1 MNNPSKLIKFAQICS
16 GVVKRKIRKYSS
28 KYSKKTYT
36 QWQLLTLLCIMKRHR
51 LKYREFV
58 EILRL
63 MPELAQ
69 FLELKLIPHW
79 TTLNKFF
86 LRMQNA
92 MLALLVEL
100 SANNR
105 TIEASIDASGYD
117 RHYASKHYVRRCKM
131 TFDDLKVTKIID
143 VQRLSVHRIHCTTTR
158 RHDSQIILPLV
169 DRTATK
175 LLSLHADAGYDA
187 KFVRDS
193 LRLQGTRPVIKHR
206 VFWNIDKAHNARLKN
221 YGKRNMSEC
230 VNSMIKRKY
239 GDFVSC
245 KTWNNQFKEMTLKCL
260 VHNIDLM
267 IIWLRGFLQSF
278 NFQSPKVLKK
288 MLIVTKAFHF

>member
-1 MNNPSKLIKFAQICS
+1 MNNPSKLIKFAETCS
-16 GVVKRKIRKYSS
+16 GVVKKKIRKYSS
-28 KYSKKTYT
+28 KFSRRTYT
-36 QWQLLTLLCIMKRHR
+36 QWQLLTLLCIMKRYR

-58 EILRL
+58 EILQL

-69 FLELKLIPHW
+69 FLELKKIPHW

-86 LRMQNA
+86 LRMKNA
-92 MLALLVEL
+92 MLAFLVEL
-100 SANNR
+100 SACAKR
-105 TIEASIDASGYD
+105 IEASIDASGYD

-131 TFDDLKVTKIID
+131 TFGDLKVTKIID

-169 DRTATK
+169 GRTAAS
-175 LLSLHADAGYDA
+175 LLSLHGDAGYDA
-187 KFVRDS
+187 KFIRDS
-193 LRLQGTRPVIKHR
+193 LRSQGTRPVIKHR

-221 YGKRNMSEC
+221 YGKRSMSET
-230 VNSMIKRKY
+230 VNSMMKRKY

-245 KTWNNQFKEMTLKCL
+245 KTWNNQFKEMTLKSL

-267 IIWLRGFLQSF
+267 VYWLRGFLRSQ
-278 NFQSPKVLKK
+278 KL
-288 MLIVTKAFHF
+288 